1 MMVFW
6 CLGERER
13 DVDGVPAAAKLRELT
28 PSRGHFRE
36 GLQLFLLE
44 AFLVPLVAPQM

>member
-1 MMVFW
+1 M
-6 CLGERER
+6 LGRER
-13 DVDGVPAAAKLRELT
+13 DVDGVPAAAAAKLRELT